1 MATAAS
7 PPAPTLASGPTATL
21 PETTLLFARIH
32 LATLSDVPHI
42 HKLIHQM
49 VIFKPLTHLF
59 SATESSLSSTLFT
72 SPPFQSFTILL
83 LEASPTPFPFTT
95 PNKNTDIPPP
105 SSFTSPTPSKIT
117 RGTFSKPTAMTKPGF
132 YVEGLFVRECYRRK
146 GFGRMLL
153 SAVTKQAVKMGYG
166 RVDWVV
172 LDWNV
177 NTIRFDEE
185 MGAEVLNEWR
195 GCRLTGEALQ
205 VYGGAY

>member
-95 PNKNTDIPPP
+95 PNKNTDTPPP

-117 RGTFSKPTAMTKPGF
+117 RGTFSKPTAMT
-132 YVEGLFVRECYRRK
+132 RK

-205 VYGGAY
+205 VYGGAD